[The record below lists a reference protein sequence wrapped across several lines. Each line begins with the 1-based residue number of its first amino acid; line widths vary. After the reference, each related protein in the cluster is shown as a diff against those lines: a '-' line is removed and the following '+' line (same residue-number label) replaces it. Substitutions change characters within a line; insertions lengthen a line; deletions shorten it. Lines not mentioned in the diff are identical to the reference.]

1 MVRAEVGMIKKQYRQ
16 GQPGY
21 FKNFVDAH
29 DGEDIIEDALKPYK
43 ATIAKSKYRN
53 NYAINVKWHDERLYT
68 WFVLRW
74 S

>member
-1 MVRAEVGMIKKQYRQ
+1 MIKKQYRQ
-16 GQPGY
+16 GQSSY

-29 DGEDIIEDALKPYK
+29 DGEDSIEEALKPYK

-53 NYAINVKWHDERLYT
+53 GYVINVKWHDEKLYT
-68 WFVLRW
+68 WFILKW